1 MIAAFLIYIFFA
13 TSSFALRSFYA
24 TCSKGVE
31 PLLKLEVM
39 QLRDAEA
46 IKPASSGVFFKGTD
60 KTGFDALLHL
70 RTALRLMESLDLEK
84 GEDESPQ
91 VESPQELYD
100 TCIDMPWEK
109 YIDNTVA
116 QTSTFAVSM
125 TLGQGV
131 KK

>member
-1 MIAAFLIYIFFA
+1 MIAAFLIYIFFVS

-84 GEDESPQ
+84 GDFYVCCVNDSWAGRQ
-91 VESPQELYD
+91 
-100 TCIDMPWEK
+100 
-109 YIDNTVA
+109 
-116 QTSTFAVSM
+116 
-125 TLGQGV
+125 
-131 KK
+131 